1 MLTLDNDNDSKPDIL
16 DFDGVEQLHAFNSAE
31 SLDAAIPFMVWY
43 DALPSFE
50 SADTITAQLTAGTD
64 YTLEFSRNFT
74 DSLGARM
81 PHFEVYDPDGV
92 ILSQDI
98 FTLSLY
104 PSENPAVICYTFTP
118 QTSGLHSIIVS
129 NANPNLSADIDTA
142 SVLFVYE
149 EMHNEEG
156 ENGYPTCFKLSDN
169 ANTVSVRDIIQLRK
183 IILEANPNYIDY
195 LAGKTTAPG
204 EINDDTE
211 EFDNWLGVM
220 KSYAGIYD
228 DERVTG
234 GLTANPQKIS
244 DTVSGI
250 PYDSRYSLGT
260 GLMST
265 SNINTFTTAIKSKCL
280 KLSTPQSRRAS
291 TLFKY
296 SFISSAEDYERE
308 ISAKTELSFSYNT
321 VGGGANANYSDT
333 FKFGSTSITFMIHYE
348 ELESEYREIDPQDCE
363 LTTDAENI
371 LNQSSKAFRDNY
383 GDYFV
388 AGYLYGGFYNAFITI
403 TTETTEQ
410 TSDIE
415 ASIKGSYKGGATVDA
430 NFAAAVK
437 NAIKRNNASITVEV
451 KTAGAN
457 IEVLPDTP
465 VMTGASALDTVVNQL
480 SSRTLANAFTPDSYV
495 PVKVM
500 LKRYRNVRGL
510 NGKISQTMPFTTD
523 HWNNI
528 RALNSEL
535 ITVFGLCNSLAAIP
549 AGNINYNARNGYLE
563 RFESIRRSLNND
575 FYENPDQVRTTL
587 REAKTLKDEL
597 QALFD
602 RYVFYR
608 KLVWAQA
615 IEPRGY
621 FARAGHVRSGYSSY
635 NTSKV
640 VQSDLNAGSYNKE
653 ECVYKLGQNRTWS
666 PYYTATQKNGSGEA
680 IFCFIDV
687 NCYGWEDKRQFN
699 NSPAVGKKNIS
710 LTFQRGSVHEGHWV
724 VSRKS
729 MRFNSTLYPFIGLAQ

>member
-1 MLTLDNDNDSKPDIL
+1 MLTLDNDNDSKPDVL
-16 DFDGVEQLHAFNSAE
+16 DFDGTEQLHALNSAE

-195 LAGKTTAPG
+195 LAGKTTAVG
-204 EINDDTE
+204 EINDDSE
-211 EFDNWLGVM
+211 EFDNWVSVM
-220 KSYAGIYD
+220 KSNAGVD
-228 DERVTG
+228 DEGRVTG
-234 GLTANPQKIS
+234 GLTASAKVIPDIVNS
-244 DTVSGI
+244 I
-250 PYDSRYSLGT
+250 PYDERYSLGK

-265 SNINTFTTAIKSKCL
+265 SDIATFDSAIKTEYLNIPVPDAK
-280 KLSTPQSRRAS
+280 TGS

-296 SFISSAEDYERE
+296 SYISSAEDYERE
-308 ISAKTELSFSYNT
+308 ISAKTELSFSYNA
-321 VGGGANANYSDT
+321 VKGGASAAYSNS
-333 FKFGSTSITFMIHYE
+333 FKFGLTSITFMIHYE
-348 ELESEYREIDPQDCE
+348 ELEGQYRE
-363 LTTDAENI
+363 LTTDNCELKTDALNI
-371 LNQSSKAFRDNY
+371 LNQGSEQFRSNY

-388 AGYLYGGFYNAFITI
+388 AGYQYGGVYNAFITI

-415 ASIKGSYKGGATVDA
+415 AAINGSYNQGVAVDA
-430 NFAAAVK
+430 NFAATFK
-437 NAIKRNNASITVEV
+437 NAVNRNNASVNVEV
-451 KTAGAN
+451 RTAGAN
-457 IEVLPDTP
+457 DNLPDTQ
-465 VMTGASALDTVVNQL
+465 VLTGANAIDTVVSQL
-480 SSRTLANAFTPDSYV
+480 SRNNLAKAFTPASYM
-495 PVKVM
+495 PVKVR
-500 LKRYRNVRGL
+500 LKRYYTL
-510 NGKISQTMPFTTD
+510 NGVREKLSRSMPFTTD
-523 HWNNI
+523 HWSNI
-528 RALNSEL
+528 GTLNSEL
-535 ITVFGLCNSLAAIP
+535 VAVRGLYNSVAAIP
-549 AGNINYNARNGYLE
+549 STNINGNARTGYLD
-563 RFESIRRSLNND
+563 RFNAISSRLD
-575 FYENPDQVRTTL
+575 TAFYENASQVSNTIKEARTL
-587 REAKTLKDEL
+587 RQDL
-597 QALFD
+597 QALME
-602 RYVFYR
+602 RYIFYR
-608 KLVWAQA
+608 MLVSAQN
-615 IEPRGY
+615 IEPRGNFPRPGFVY
-621 FARAGHVRSGYSSY
+621 SGYESCTWS
-635 NTSKV
+635 NI
-640 VQSDLNAGSYNKE
+640 VQGDMNAGSSNWQKWDY
-653 ECVYKLGQNRTWS
+653 YIGGNRTWS
-666 PYYTATQKNGSGEA
+666 PSYTAAQKNGSGEA
-680 IFCFIDV
+680 IFYFIRV
-687 NCYGWEDKRQFN
+687 WCGGYEDQRHFN

-710 LTFQRGSVHEGHWV
+710 LTFQRGSVHEGHWTV
-724 VSRKS
+724 LRKS
-729 MRFNSTLYPFIGLAQ
+729 MRFNSTLYPFNGLQQ